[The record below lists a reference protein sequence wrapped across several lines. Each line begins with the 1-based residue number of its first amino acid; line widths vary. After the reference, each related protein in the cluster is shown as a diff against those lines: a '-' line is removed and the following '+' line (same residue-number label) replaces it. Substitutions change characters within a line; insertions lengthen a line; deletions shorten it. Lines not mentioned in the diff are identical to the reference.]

1 MRKTKYHFNLLQ
13 GKTGDK
19 KIVPLGVGK
28 KWSDKRALRDSMNS
42 ALSAYED
49 GSFKMGSRYALPD
62 IKIMAN
68 GVII

>member
-1 MRKTKYHFNLLQ
+1 
-13 GKTGDK
+13 
-19 KIVPLGVGK
+19 VPLGVGK